1 MIPLVLLGH
10 LDTLLLDHYLLLVVQ
25 QRLLYTITKIQLYM
39 ISLLHLNTL
48 VTPTALVGSTVDLVT
63 LIHLV
68 DVQNLEHG
76 ITAIPYHLYLLLMMK
91 VMSLML
97 HQYLLITVTLVLNGV
112 VKKTTVPTTHLL
124 ILVSLHLVLT
134 HLVVLQVLH
143 SYGEVD
149 VKVVHM

>member
-25 QRLLYTITKIQLYM
+25 QRLLHTTTKIQLYM
-39 ISLLHLNTL
+39 ISSLHLSLL
-48 VTPTALVGSTVDLVT
+48 VTPIALVGNTMDLVT
-63 LIHLV
+63 SILLV
-68 DVQNLEHG
+68 VLLNLEHG
-76 ITAIPYHLYLLLMMK
+76 ITAIPYHLYLLLMTK
-91 VMSLML
+91 VTSLIL
-97 HQYLLITVTLVLNGV
+97 QQYLLITVTLVLNGV
-112 VKKTTVPTTHLL
+112 VKKTTVPTTHLH

-149 VKVVHM
+149 VKVVHI